1 MSMGGGWN
9 SHQNPPSR
17 IIDVMNRYSRPIGYC
32 YKASHASQSD
42 TDSDFRMI
50 GSLFSVFLLLSL
62 HFFMYLFFFLSS
74 PFYSD
79 LVLPFPFPP
88 LLQCQSFISPARL
101 HYNPSNLAQFVTKTP
116 FGRHKQNKRRAVI
129 NWILRCSVILK
140 SNMRDLQMEHGNGV
154 KSAHRKRRRF
164 RY

>member
-42 TDSDFRMI
+42 TDSDSRMI

-62 HFFMYLFFFLSS
+62 HFLCIFFCS
-74 PFYSD
+74 PFFILIWS
-79 LVLPFPFPP
+79 PFPP
-88 LLQCQSFISPARL
+88 FSTAQCQSFISPARL